1 MLKNEKVLRNV
12 PKLILICIGDS
23 DGNATPTGVELLL
36 KHQFSYMRAHICK
49 IKMIQ
54 TKSKSG

>member
-23 DGNATPTGVELLL
+23 DGNATPTGAEFHEGFKNV
-36 KHQFSYMRAHICK
+36 FK
-49 IKMIQ
+49 IGLAQCFEAPIL
-54 TKSKSG
+54 T